1 MAFSDFQRS
10 EHIEEIQ
17 RYLHDISYFD
27 AGIPR
32 IIPDSIYGEETAQ
45 AVRSFQQRYGLF
57 VNGEV
62 NPATWEKIV
71 EVYLRLAG
79 TPALLLE
86 VFPREPGRIL
96 DTGDEGFAVLVLQV
110 ILLSLSERF
119 PNLPKVG
126 ITGKY
131 SEETATAVTA
141 FQEFSGL
148 PPTGFVDRPTWNVLA
163 AAAAAE
169 LNR

>member
-10 EHIEEIQ
+10 EHISEIQ

-32 IIPDSIYGEETAQ
+32 IVPDSIYGEETAQ
-45 AVRSFQQRYGLF
+45 AVRSFQQRYGLL

-62 NPATWEKIV
+62 NPATWERIV

-79 TPALLLE
+79 TPALPLE
-86 VFPREPGRIL
+86 VFPREVGRIL
-96 DTGDEGFAVLVLQV
+96 DTGDEGFAVLVLQA
-110 ILLSLSERF
+110 ILLSLTQRF
-119 PNLPKVG
+119 PNLPKVA

-141 FQEFSGL
+141 FQELSGL

>member
-10 EHIEEIQ
+10 EHISEIQ

-45 AVRSFQQRYGLF
+45 AVRSFQQRYGLL

-62 NPATWEKIV
+62 NPATWERIV

-79 TPALLLE
+79 TPALPLE
-86 VFPREPGRIL
+86 VFPREVGRIL
-96 DTGDEGFAVLVLQV
+96 DTGDEGFAVLVLQA
-110 ILLSLSERF
+110 ILLSLTQRF
-119 PNLPKVG
+119 PNLPKVA
-126 ITGKY
+126 ITGIY
-131 SEETATAVTA
+131 NAETAEAVTA
-141 FQEFSGL
+141 FQELSGI

>member
-10 EHIEEIQ
+10 EHISEIQ

-32 IIPDSIYGEETAQ
+32 IVPDSIYGEETAQ
-45 AVRSFQQRYGLF
+45 AVRSFQQRYGLL

-62 NPATWEKIV
+62 NPATWERIV

-79 TPALLLE
+79 TPALPLE
-86 VFPREPGRIL
+86 VFPREVGRIL
-96 DTGDEGFAVLVLQV
+96 DTGDEGFAVLVLQA
-110 ILLSLSERF
+110 ILLSLTQRF
-119 PNLPKVG
+119 PNLPKVA

-141 FQEFSGL
+141 FQELSGIS
-148 PPTGFVDRPTWNVLA
+148 PTGFVDRPTWNVLA

>member
-10 EHIEEIQ
+10 EHISEIQ

-45 AVRSFQQRYGLF
+45 AVRSFQQRYGLL

-62 NPATWEKIV
+62 NPATWERIV

-79 TPALLLE
+79 TPALPLE
-86 VFPREPGRIL
+86 VFPREVGRIL
-96 DTGDEGFAVLVLQV
+96 DTGDEGFAVLVLQA
-110 ILLSLSERF
+110 ILLSLTQRF
-119 PNLPKVG
+119 PNLPKVA

-141 FQEFSGL
+141 FQELSGL

>member
-10 EHIEEIQ
+10 EHISEIQ

-32 IIPDSIYGEETAQ
+32 IVPDSIYGEETAQ
-45 AVRSFQQRYGLF
+45 AVRSFQQRYGLL

-62 NPATWEKIV
+62 NPATWERIV

-79 TPALLLE
+79 TPALPLE
-86 VFPREPGRIL
+86 VFPREVGRIL
-96 DTGDEGFAVLVLQV
+96 DTGDEGFAVLVLQA
-110 ILLSLSERF
+110 ILLSLTQRF
-119 PNLPKVG
+119 PNLPKVA
-126 ITGKY
+126 ITGIY
-131 SEETATAVTA
+131 NAETAEAVTA
-141 FQEFSGL
+141 FQELSGIS
-148 PPTGFVDRPTWNVLA
+148 PTGFVDRPTWNVLA

>member
-10 EHIEEIQ
+10 EHISEIQ

-32 IIPDSIYGEETAQ
+32 IVPDSIYGEETAQ
-45 AVRSFQQRYGLF
+45 AVRSFQQRYGLL

-62 NPATWEKIV
+62 NPATWERIV

-79 TPALLLE
+79 TPALPLE
-86 VFPREPGRIL
+86 VFPREVWRIL
-96 DTGDEGFAVLVLQV
+96 DTGDEGFAVLVLQA
-110 ILLSLSERF
+110 ILLSLTQRF
-119 PNLPKVG
+119 PNLPKVA

-141 FQEFSGL
+141 FQELSGL

>member
-1 MAFSDFQRS
+1 MAFSEFQKS
-10 EHIEEIQ
+10 DHIGEIQ
-17 RYLHDISYFD
+17 RYLHDLSYYD

-32 IIPDSIYGEETAQ
+32 IVPDSIYGEETAQ
-45 AVRSFQQRYGLF
+45 AVRSFQQRYGLL

-79 TPALLLE
+79 TPALPLE
-86 VFPREPGRIL
+86 VFPREVGRIL
-96 DTGDEGFAVLVLQV
+96 DTGDSGFAVMVMQV
-110 ILLSLSERF
+110 ILHLLSERF
-119 PNLPKVG
+119 PNFPQTA
-126 ITGKY
+126 ITGEY
-131 SEETATAVTA
+131 SEETAAAVTA
-141 FQEFSGL
+141 FQELSGL

>member
-10 EHIEEIQ
+10 EHIAEIQ
-17 RYLHDISYFD
+17 RYLHDISYYD

-45 AVRSFQQRYGLF
+45 AVRSFQQRYGLL

-71 EVYLRLAG
+71 EVYLRYAG

-86 VFPREPGRIL
+86 VFPREAGRIL
-96 DTGDEGFAVLVLQV
+96 DRGDDGYAVLVMQV
-110 ILLSLSERF
+110 ILHSLAERF
-119 PNLPKVG
+119 PNFPVVH
-126 ITGKY
+126 ITGEY
-131 SEETATAVTA
+131 GEETVAAVMA
-141 FQEFSGL
+141 FQERSGL
-148 PPTGFVDRPTWNVLA
+148 PRTGFTDRLTWNALA
-163 AAAAAE
+163 AAAASE